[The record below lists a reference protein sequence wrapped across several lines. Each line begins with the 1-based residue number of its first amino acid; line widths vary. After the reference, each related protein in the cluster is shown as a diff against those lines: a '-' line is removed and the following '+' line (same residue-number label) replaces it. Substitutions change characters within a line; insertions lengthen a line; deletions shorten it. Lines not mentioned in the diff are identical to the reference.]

1 MNAAL
6 WWLGQNTVTVLVLI
20 PLVLIASR
28 FLRSRPAVQH
38 LLWLIVLMKFVT
50 PPIVNWPI
58 SLADI
63 RDRIWVAPGPVKN
76 TVEVERSE
84 IDAALLF
91 SALQDQAL
99 VGPATETAEA
109 HWGAGFVGPALWT
122 VTGIWLCGAVTCA
135 GFQVRRIA
143 QHARFVR
150 QGRAAPAQLVAGV
163 RDVAQ
168 QLGLRP
174 PKSLVSWGIAS
185 PFVWCVGCVRLI
197 WPQALTSHEDVAK
210 SRGVI
215 AHELAHVRRG
225 DHWVAWLELSAGIL
239 WWWNP
244 LYWLVRRRLRESA
257 EMACDA
263 LAISTCPE
271 RRREYAELLLE
282 HSAGFK
288 TGMPAHVLAVSAG
301 TPSSFERRLSMILS
315 ERVSGKVS
323 WWGILAAVG
332 LAAVALPGWSAA
344 QQEASEGQTEVAQK
358 EPSGSTNDRISQ
370 YEKAYRAYLKLQAAG
385 VNSDEG
391 VIGSSDD
398 EGDGKSV
405 VKQKLKNRGASQ
417 KADDAR
423 QTIIKLIE
431 AGQLNE
437 AIAQLEALRARQSS
451 AKVKGDARKQ
461 AEAKE
466 RLDKAGEQLR
476 AETERINALL
486 KAVEAEN
493 TVAQKLASL
502 AELDAEKQQLA
513 RANQLKELDARVQEL
528 RELLEAAEL
537 ELQSKTERKTLER
550 TAAQEL
556 LEAIRRNEIEVHSRD
571 PRQID
576 KPAEKKPLNATF
588 PEKWKDLIK
597 ELPEHCTKKLPQD
610 SPLSWKYCMS
620 CHTGL
625 ESSEAQKR
633 FLNDGLL
640 LPSEPAPKEPAKARK
655 GESTSGLIDQFE
667 GKDRLYFLFRVGDL
681 VATDPKSGQVLW
693 KNHLADALPDQSVG
707 RWSWQESVEGKGLL
721 LNWIKDDKTHY
732 KFVLDMAT
740 GTMIHQGLPTPSTE
754 VSVDNPYP
762 DQQKAV
768 RWLSILDGR
777 RSKPKDAGESITE
790 LTESDRNYRLL
801 RSGDLTATNSDTGK
815 LYWKTHIAESLPE
828 QAGESWTMYHSTDG
842 KLIILTRTRKDDPIQ
857 YQHIFDAATGKMMK
871 AVRIIDKD
879 AADKP
884 TEVKS
889 DLNKADSE
897 KVARWLE
904 SVGELKQRTE
914 EQYKVQH
921 KLGVLAGELVAAGK
935 ADAEIVEALYQ
946 VALDRKPSEAES
958 AFCEKYLSMSKDRKV
973 AIDNIVFQLTFAKE
987 TTQMKQDATP
997 QKK

>member
-150 QGRAAPAQLVAGV
+150 EGRAAPAQLVAGV

-344 QQEASEGQTEVAQK
+344 QQDASEGQTEVAQK

-486 KAVEAEN
+486 KAVEAGN

-513 RANQLKELDARVQEL
+513 RANQLKEL

-633 FLNDGLL
+633 LLNDGLL
-640 LPSEPAPKEPAKARK
+640 LPSEPAPEKSYRSEVSKAFDYLHRRAKGSHPIAELILDDRNLSFDRS
-655 GESTSGLIDQFE
+655 GELSA
-667 GKDRLYFLFRVGDL
+667 VDL
-681 VATDPKSGQVLW
+681 KSGKLFW
-693 KNHLADALPDQSVG
+693 KTAV
-707 RWSWQESVEGKGLL
+707 ESV
-721 LNWIKDDKTHY
+721 
-732 KFVLDMAT
+732 
-740 GTMIHQGLPTPSTE
+740 
-754 VSVDNPYP
+754 
-762 DQQKAV
+762 
-768 RWLSILDGR
+768 
-777 RSKPKDAGESITE
+777 
-790 LTESDRNYRLL
+790 
-801 RSGDLTATNSDTGK
+801 
-815 LYWKTHIAESLPE
+815 PE
-828 QAGESWTMYHSTDG
+828 QSQDSWTLHHSKDG

-987 TTQMKQDATP
+987 TTQKKQDATP